1 MILPRVLS
9 GCACILPLLKYS
21 SLPDISDIYSSIDNQ
36 RKMESI
42 DCLYKQTRQAYSTKD
57 LDQAIALYRDA
68 LKLRPSGHVD
78 HPSIF
83 HKLARCLVDRFLPE
97 HKFCDLDGVITLVQ
111 QALELLPPPNIQTG
125 RLPFTPLRAAFV
137 NSLRKIAREVI
148 WMVRS

>member
-83 HKLARCLVDRFLPE
+83 HKLARCLVDRFLRE
-97 HKFCDLDGVITLVQ
+97 HKSCDLDEVITLVQ
-111 QALELLPPPNIQTG
+111 QALELLPPEHPDRSSSLHT
-125 RLPFTPLRAAFV
+125 LRAAFV